1 MNIIIICRF
10 PFPVGYSGTNR
21 IISYSKGLIEL
32 GCKVKVLII
41 RRTENKNNIKNK
53 NNKGVIEGIEYEY
66 TSKSNIKSNSKF
78 GKAVYLIKDFIASYI
93 KIIKLANINPVD
105 ILLISS
111 DLSYDVFLFS
121 TLNNKKN
128 IKKVF
133 WIVDEYPPPIRY
145 GRKSI
150 SFISSF
156 LYKNSLKR
164 LNGLISMTKVV
175 RDFYRGICDYDFPSL
190 IMPMT
195 VEPERFIYSRNN
207 QQNLKIITYI
217 GNLEIYKD
225 NIDIL
230 IESFSLFCKERND
243 YKLWLVGEGKD
254 EHKLKQKV
262 NQMGL
267 SNYVVFKG
275 SKSRNEIPEILAIS
289 SILVLT
295 RVKTARS
302 DGGFPTKLGEYLA
315 SGKPVILTNVGEI
328 NEYIIDRVNA
338 FLVEP
343 NNIKAFSNCL
353 LYVANHYEEAIKV
366 GLEGKKLAEGVFNYK
381 TQAVRMYDFFLR
393 G

>member
-53 NNKGVIEGIEYEY
+53 DNKGVFEGIEYEY

-78 GKAVYLIKDFIASYI
+78 SKAVYLIKDIIASYI
-93 KIIKLANINPVD
+93 KLFKLAKINPID
-105 ILLISS
+105 LLLISS
-111 DLSYDVFLFS
+111 DLCYDIFLFS
-121 TLNNKKN
+121 RLNNIN
-128 IKKVF
+128 SIKKVF
-133 WIVDEYPPPIRY
+133 WIVDEYPSPIRY
-145 GRKSI
+145 GSKSI
-150 SFISSF
+150 SFISSL

-175 RDFYRGICDYDFPSL
+175 RDFYKGICDFDFPSL
-190 IMPMT
+190 IMPIT
-195 VEPERFIYSRNN
+195 VELENFIFPSNYN
-207 QQNLKIITYI
+207 QNFKIITYI
-217 GNLEIYKD
+217 GNMEIYKD
-225 NIDIL
+225 NLDIL

-254 EHKLKQKV
+254 VHILKQKV
-262 NQMGL
+262 DQMGL
-267 SNYVVFKG
+267 SNCVVFKG
-275 SKSRNEIPEILAIS
+275 SKLRNEIPEILAIS

-295 RVKTARS
+295 RVKNTRS

-328 NEYIIDRVNA
+328 NEYIIDQVNA

-343 NNIKAFSNCL
+343 NNINAFSKCL
-353 LYVANHYEEAIKV
+353 LYVANHYEEAMKV
-366 GLEGKKLAEGVFNYK
+366 GLEGRKLAEGVFNYK
-381 TQAVRMYDFFLR
+381 TQAIRMYDFFLR